1 MTESNTPFDPFGGGA
16 GAGGAGGGF
25 DLGGLLQQAQQ
36 LQAQM
41 MQAQQE
47 LAETTVEG
55 SVAGVTVT
63 VSGVGD
69 LVGVAIRPG
78 TVDGEDAESLEDLGD
93 LIVAAFRDA
102 KTRAETLAAERLG
115 PLSGGMG
122 GGMGGPGGIPGGP
135 SSLPG
140 GFPGIG

>member
-1 MTESNTPFDPFGGGA
+1 MTESTNPLDPFGAGGGA
-16 GAGGAGGGF
+16 GGF

-102 KTRAETLAAERLG
+102 KTRAEALAAEKLG
-115 PLSGGMG
+115 PMAGGLGGAG
-122 GGMGGPGGIPGGP
+122 GGLPGGGIPGGP